1 MGRPLLITFTVAAL
15 LLTACGAEATD
26 PGRSDQP
33 DDAAGEPDDAAGQDG
48 ADGFDRD
55 AARAEA
61 EALLGTR
68 ESEVEETADRRI
80 VRRGDEQFI
89 VTMDLRPGRQNLE
102 LDEDDSGTYVVTRVV
117 VETPEGGDD
126 NLVIE

>member
-1 MGRPLLITFTVAAL
+1 MRHPLLATCIVAAL
-15 LLTACGAEATD
+15 LLAACGTTEVPD
-26 PGRSDQP
+26 PEPAGRP
-33 DDAAGEPDDAAGQDG
+33 DDAAEPDGVED
-48 ADGFDRD
+48 FDRD

-61 EALLGTR
+61 EALLGTP
-68 ESEVEETADRRI
+68 EDELEETPDRRI
-80 VRRGDEQFI
+80 VRRGDEEFI

-102 LDEDDSGTYVVTRVV
+102 LDDDSTGTYVVTRIV

>member
-1 MGRPLLITFTVAAL
+1 MRRPLLTTCTAAAL
-15 LLTACGAEATD
+15 LLTACGTPEV
-26 PGRSDQP
+26 P
-33 DDAAGEPDDAAGQDG
+33 DGEPAGQPAEAAGQDG
-48 ADGFDRD
+48 VDDFDRD

-61 EALLGTR
+61 EALLGTP
-68 ESEVEETADRRI
+68 EDEFEETPDRRI
-80 VRRGDEQFI
+80 VRRGDEEFI

-102 LDEDDSGTYVVTRVV
+102 LDDEGTGTYVVTRVV